1 MKKQRLNYRF
11 HDPNPEGVAA
21 NYILKTF
28 MEVDMDKVE
37 QAVRQAALEP
47 EQEQEDQG
55 MGGMAM

>member
-1 MKKQRLNYRF
+1 MKKQKLNYRF

-28 MEVDMDKVE
+28 MEVDLDKVE
-37 QAVRQAALEP
+37 QAVQQAALEP
-47 EQEQEDQG
+47 DQEDEG